1 VNNLLDDRDDDHHAR
16 PGSDREITLGT
27 TMILLIF
34 FALAVYGAALF
45 GFGYS
50 LGSKH
55 TSASNGTV
63 AGAST
68 SSASFSSFKPA
79 PGSPVG
85 AASAEKPPTQ
95 TATPAV
101 PYMPPPTAV
110 KVDLPAPKTA
120 VETAESDDVALRSR
134 TPSPAPAAPA
144 AAASSTAPA
153 PVPVPGFG
161 TVVVQVAAVSHEEDA
176 DLIASTLKRRGYV
189 VNIRTEADKLLHVQV
204 GPFATRKDAEA
215 MKAKLLSDGFN
226 AYIK

>member
-1 VNNLLDDRDDDHHAR
+1 MQDETDEQEDH
-16 PGSDREITLGT
+16 GSRGGDREITLGT

-55 TSASNGTV
+55 SGMTTASV
-63 AGAST
+63 AGTPT
-68 SSASFSSFKPA
+68 SSASYTTFKPA

-85 AASAEKPPTQ
+85 SPAGAPTAEKPSAASATVSYAPP
-95 TATPAV
+95 APAK
-101 PYMPPPTAV
+101 A
-110 KVDLPAPKTA
+110 DAPAPKTTVDA
-120 VETAESDDVALRSR
+120 SDSDDTPSKPR
-134 TPSPAPAAPA
+134 TPPAPAPSAP
-144 AAASSTAPA
+144 PA
-153 PVPVPGFG
+153 PTTPSAMPVAGFG
-161 TVVVQVAAVSHEEDA
+161 TVVVQVAAVSHQEDA

-189 VNIRTEADKLLHVQV
+189 VSVRTEADKLLHVQV
-204 GPFATRKDAEA
+204 GPFATRKDAET